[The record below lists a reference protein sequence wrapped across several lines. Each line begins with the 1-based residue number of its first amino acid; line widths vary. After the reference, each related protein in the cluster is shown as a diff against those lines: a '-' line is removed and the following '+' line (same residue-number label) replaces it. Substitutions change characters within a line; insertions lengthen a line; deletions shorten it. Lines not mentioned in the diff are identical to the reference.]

1 MRLVVWC
8 VNKGKYSPRLG
19 LLQNRSHP
27 YCILTLSCNLT
38 MKPQRQKNRTSK
50 SLSRRKKSTSNTD
63 KIHHTQASGSAW
75 VSHSSSLQRITG
87 KARQEEEEESS
98 QSSDSQKVDSD
109 VDSNEDDSEDEDS
122 NADDEII
129 EISGDSSNDEDVS
142 GLPSGSG
149 LVIRIPSKRTADK
162 PRIDKGKQYLH
173 ICIYL
178 YVTDLMYRRQDS
190 TSGKPSC
197 CRREP
202 RTCRYCSRY
211 HLQSLNS
218 LFGSAPKIY
227 PLSWTSGTFC
237 PSVKWSGM
245 GRCFRKTKN
254 QDIWW
259 FISSSGHCGW
269 RSFWDSFFNS

>member
-1 MRLVVWC
+1 MEKTEQRPKKGPRAANRVHKIRQGDLQRFAYIMRLVVWC

-19 LLQNRSHP
+19 LLQNRSHS

-38 MKPQRQKNRTSK
+38 MKPRRRKNRTSK
-50 SLSRRKKSTSNTD
+50 SLSRSKKSTSNTD
-63 KIHHTQASGSAW
+63 RIHHTQASGSAR

-87 KARQEEEEESS
+87 KARREEEEESS

-178 YVTDLMYRRQDS
+178 YVICS
-190 TSGKPSC
+190 IESC
-197 CRREP
+197 P
-202 RTCRYCSRY
+202 R
-211 HLQSLNS
+211 
-218 LFGSAPKIY
+218 
-227 PLSWTSGTFC
+227 
-237 PSVKWSGM
+237 
-245 GRCFRKTKN
+245 
-254 QDIWW
+254 
-259 FISSSGHCGW
+259 
-269 RSFWDSFFNS
+269 

>member
-19 LLQNRSHP
+19 LLQNRSHS

-38 MKPQRQKNRTSK
+38 MKPRRRKNRTSK
-50 SLSRRKKSTSNTD
+50 SLSRSKKSTSNTD
-63 KIHHTQASGSAW
+63 RIHHTQASGSAQ

-87 KARQEEEEESS
+87 KARRGEEEESS

-202 RTCRYCSRY
+202 GTCRYCSRY

-218 LFGSAPKIY
+218 LFGTAPKIY
-227 PLSWTSGTFC
+227 PLS
-237 PSVKWSGM
+237 
-245 GRCFRKTKN
+245 
-254 QDIWW
+254 
-259 FISSSGHCGW
+259 
-269 RSFWDSFFNS
+269 